1 MTQVAVG
8 RFHACALVRG
18 GAVLCWGGN
27 AFGQLG
33 DGTTAN
39 RATPAVVA
47 GLGPVARIA
56 AGSKHTCVV
65 TVAGA
70 VWCWGSDADGQLGD
84 GTTVSRSRPGVVD
97 FDARR

>member
-8 RFHACALVRG
+8 RFHACALRRNG
-18 GAVLCWGGN
+18 ELLCWGGN

-33 DGTTAN
+33 DGTRVN
-39 RATPAVVA
+39 RPAPAVVG
-47 GLGPVARIA
+47 GLGPVARVA

-70 VWCWGSDADGQLGD
+70 VLCWGSNADGQLGD
-84 GTTVSRSRPGVVD
+84 GTTVSRAHAGLVA